1 MNDVNTPAL
10 HGAVS
15 QRSRWGKL
23 AADTNTD
30 DALHG
35 RAISIFTG
43 GIRRFSIALALLACL
58 TLAQS
63 ASLGA
68 QGHDRWVTDAQT
80 CLAGTPR
87 VEIDV
92 QLCALALREG
102 IRLGESSL
110 SLSALH
116 TARAKA
122 FTALGNYARAQS
134 DLDAALER
142 NPASAAPWLQR
153 ALTSR
158 ANGEMTNA
166 LHSFSPSLEL
176 SPLHVPAMRERGYT
190 RLIAGDITGGLSDLS
205 NAIAANSHDS
215 QTWTLRGVAHYMALR
230 FADAKTDFAHARGL
244 ALAYDYLPVWEFL
257 AHLQNKTVGH
267 DVSITTIYA
276 AQAADWPVA
285 LRDLFLN
292 MGTVRDAMQTI
303 KGKGPS
309 PAYPQAY
316 FYVAEFLALRGEMA
330 RARAVYESASKLDTG
345 TIEQHLAA
353 LRLAQR

>member
-1 MNDVNTPAL
+1 VNTR
-10 HGAVS
+10 AVHEPVS
-15 QRSRWGKL
+15 PRSRWGKL
-23 AADTNTD
+23 GADTNA
-30 DALHG
+30 DA
-35 RAISIFTG
+35 G
-43 GIRRFSIALALLACL
+43 GTRHFPIALALLACL

-68 QGHDRWVTDAQT
+68 QGHDRWATDAQT

-92 QLCALALREG
+92 QLCTLALLEG

-122 FTALGNYARAQS
+122 FTALGNYARAQT
-134 DLDAALER
+134 DLDTASER
-142 NPASAAPWLQR
+142 NPASTAAWHQR

-158 ANGEMTNA
+158 ANGEITNA
-166 LHSFSPSLEL
+166 LHSFARSLEL
-176 SPLHVPAMRERGYT
+176 SPLHAPAMRERGYT

-205 NAIAANSHDS
+205 NAIAANSYDS
-215 QTWTLRGVAHYMALR
+215 QAWTLRGVAHYMALR

-244 ALAYDYLPVWEFL
+244 AFAYDYLPVWEFL
-257 AHLQNKTVGH
+257 THLQDDTTGR
-267 DVSITTIYA
+267 DVFINTINA
-276 AQAADWPVA
+276 AQADDWPVA

-292 MGTVRDAMQTI
+292 SGTVRDAMQTI
-303 KGKGPS
+303 KGEGPS
-309 PAYPQAY
+309 PAYPQGY
-316 FYVAEFLALRGEMA
+316 FYVAEFLASRGEMP
-330 RARAVYESASKLDTG
+330 RARAVYERASKLDTG

-353 LRLAQR
+353 LRLVQR